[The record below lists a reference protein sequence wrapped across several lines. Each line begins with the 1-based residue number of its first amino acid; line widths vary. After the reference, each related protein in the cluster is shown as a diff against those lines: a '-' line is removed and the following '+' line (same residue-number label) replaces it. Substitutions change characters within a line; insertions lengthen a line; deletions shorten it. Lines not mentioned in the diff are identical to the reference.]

1 MNDELNVVKR
11 LNNIRSML
19 IQLASEVLKVLEI
32 LDKQDEAGTK

>member
-19 IQLASEVLKVLEI
+19 IQLASEVLKVLEM
-32 LDKQDEAGTK
+32 LNSEKQG